1 MTNKDFDRG
10 INIIEKV
17 KPFIQNLSKTEKY
30 WKARLKTE
38 TQENEKEY
46 FKGILHAL
54 KGLKND
60 KKRNSWIK

>member
-1 MTNKDFDRG
+1 MFTEDFKRG
-10 INIIEKV
+10 INIIGKV
-17 KPFIQNLSKTEKY
+17 RPFIQNVAKTEKY

-54 KGLKND
+54 KEISRD
-60 KKRNSWIK
+60 KKRNSWTK